1 MERSIIHLNI
11 ADFAAAVETLAAPGL
26 RGYPLVIAPTGAPR
40 ARVYDMSDPA
50 FQEGIRKGMPL
61 ARARQINP
69 KIKII
74 SPRFNRYE
82 QVMKALFKQGLAYT
96 PVIESG
102 PGDGHL
108 FLDVTGTTRLF
119 GPSQDL
125 AFRLNKEIKQGFGL
139 DPAWAV
145 ATSKLVAKVATRMVK
160 PIGGYRVAPGQEHAF
175 LAPLPISFVPGLSDL
190 EIITLKTF
198 NLTRICQVRT
208 LSLEQLQV
216 SFAHRAQQ
224 IHSLVRGIDPSPVI
238 REKSAFVR
246 ADHELNEDT
255 HEVEPLRGALFALGE
270 TICRALRRQS
280 LQTRHLCLTLS
291 YCDGGQRTATAK
303 PFLPTA
309 NEMVLFV
316 QALSLLSRAWTRR
329 IRIRHLALACKNP
342 VQAQIQPSLFP
353 QVTKADKQDK
363 LFCTLDKIR
372 TRFGKEAVQ
381 TALALASSRK
391 LLETPSSGT
400 IASQRLAG

>member
-11 ADFAAAVETLAAPGL
+11 VDFAAAVETNAAPSL
-26 RGYPLVIAPTGAPR
+26 AGYPLVIAPTGSPR
-40 ARVYDMSDPA
+40 GRVYDMSDPA

-61 ARARQINP
+61 GRVRQINP

-82 QVMKALFKQGLAYT
+82 QVMKAIFKQGLVYT

-119 GPSQDL
+119 GPPKDL
-125 AFRLNKEIKQGFGL
+125 AFRLNKEMKKKFGL
-139 DPAWAV
+139 DPVWAV
-145 ATSKLVAKVATRMVK
+145 ATNKLVAKAATRMVK
-160 PIGGYRVAPGQEHAF
+160 PAGGYIVAPGREQEF
-175 LAPLPISFVPGLSDL
+175 LAPLPIAFVPGLSDQ
-190 EIITLKTF
+190 EIMTLKTF
-198 NLTRICQVRT
+198 NLIHISQVRT

-224 IHSLVRGIDPSPVI
+224 IYSIVRGIDPTPVI
-238 REKSAFVR
+238 REKDALVQ
-246 ADHELNEDT
+246 ADHELSEDT
-255 HEVEPLRGALFALGE
+255 NDAGQLRGALFGLGE
-270 TICRALRRQS
+270 TICTVLRCQG
-280 LQTRHLCLTLS
+280 LHTRHLCLTLS
-291 YCDGGQRTATAK
+291 YCDGGQHTVTAK

-329 IRIRHLALACKNP
+329 VRIRHLALACKNP
-342 VQAQIQPSLFP
+342 IQAQIQPSLFA

-363 LFCTLDKIR
+363 LFHTLDNIR
-372 TRFGKEAVQ
+372 TKFGKEAVQ
-381 TALALASSRK
+381 TALGFAC
-391 LLETPSSGT
+391 
-400 IASQRLAG
+400 

>member
-11 ADFAAAVETLAAPGL
+11 VDFAAAVETLAAPGL

-69 KIKII
+69 KIKILA
-74 SPRFNRYE
+74 PRFNRYE
-82 QVMKALFKQGLAYT
+82 QVMKALFKQAAAYT

-102 PGDGHL
+102 PWDGHL

-119 GPSQDL
+119 GPPQDL
-125 AFRLNKEIKQGFGL
+125 ALRLNREMKKKFDL

-145 ATSKLVAKVATRMVK
+145 ATNKLVAKAATRMVK
-160 PIGGYRVAPGQEHAF
+160 PAGGYRVAPGREQDF
-175 LAPLPISFVPGLSDL
+175 LAPLPIAFVPGLSDP
-190 EIITLKTF
+190 EIMTLKTF
-198 NLTRICQVRT
+198 NLTRISQVRT

-216 SFAHRAQQ
+216 NFAHRAQQ
-224 IHSLVRGIDPSPVI
+224 IHAIVRGIDPSPVI
-238 REKSAFVR
+238 REKSALVR
-246 ADHELNEDT
+246 ADHELSEDT
-255 HEVEPLRGALFALGE
+255 NEVEPLRQTLFGLGE
-270 TICRALRRQS
+270 TICTALRSQG

-291 YCDGGQRTATAK
+291 YCDGGQRTTQAK

-309 NEMVLFV
+309 NEMVLFH
-316 QALSLLSRAWTRR
+316 QALCLLSRAWTRR

-353 QVTKADKQDK
+353 QVTKADKQHK
-363 LFCTLDKIR
+363 LFCTLDNIR
-372 TRFGKEAVQ
+372 TKFGKEAVQ
-381 TALALASSRK
+381 TALALASPPK
-391 LLETPSSGT
+391 PLATPGT
-400 IASQRLAG
+400 IVPQGLAG

>member
-1 MERSIIHLNI
+1 MEPSILHLNI
-11 ADFAAAVETLAAPGL
+11 VDFAAAVETMATPGL
-26 RGYPLVIAPTGAPR
+26 RGYPLVIAPTGSPR

-119 GPSQDL
+119 GPPQDL
-125 AFRLNKEIKQGFGL
+125 AFRLNREIKKNFGL
-139 DPAWAV
+139 DPAWAI
-145 ATSKLVAKVATRMVK
+145 ATNKLVAKVATRTLK

-175 LAPLPISFVPGLSDL
+175 LAPLPISFIPGLSDP
-190 EIITLKTF
+190 EIMTLKTF
-198 NLTRICQVRT
+198 NLTHISQVRT

-216 SFAHRAQQ
+216 SFSHRAQQ
-224 IHSLVRGIDPSPVI
+224 IHNLIRGIDPSPVI
-238 REKSAFVR
+238 RETSTFIR
-246 ADHELNEDT
+246 ADHELSEETN
-255 HEVEPLRGALFALGE
+255 EVEPLRGALFGLGE
-270 TICRALRRQS
+270 TICTTLRRQG

-291 YCDGGQRTATAK
+291 YCDGGQRTAAAK

-309 NEMVLFV
+309 NEMVLFL

-329 IRIRHLALACKNP
+329 IRIRHLALACKRP
-342 VQAQIQPSLFP
+342 VRTQIQPSLFP

-363 LFCTLDKIR
+363 LFHTLDKIR
-372 TRFGKEAVQ
+372 TKFGREAVQ
-381 TALALASSRK
+381 TALVLASPQNP
-391 LLETPSSGT
+391 LAPTGAAVPQG
-400 IASQRLAG
+400 LAG